1 MLLCKGMRLATYLS
15 YAIGEIMVRE
25 EIYYFDV

>member
-15 YAIGEIMVRE
+15 YVMRKIVVRE
-25 EIYYFDV
+25 EKILL

>member
-15 YAIGEIMVRE
+15 YVIAEIMVRE
-25 EIYYFDV
+25 EKYYFDV

>member
-15 YAIGEIMVRE
+15 YAMGKIVVRE
-25 EIYYFDV
+25 EKILL